1 MTSDFEEWKD
11 NLFLKETNKQ
21 KLVEGYSEK
30 CSVPKTPS
38 LNIPKLINKFSDST
52 LFFIFYYQQGTSSQ
66 ILAAEELSKRK

>member
-21 KLVEGYSEK
+21 KLVEGYAEK